1 MADGQIK
8 IYGELISATQEGKLA
23 DANVIVDSS
32 WSGSDK
38 TQDKI
43 NAALNTAIA
52 NANGQATGLT
62 LKYDSSN
69 KKIQLLSG
77 TTEQS
82 SIDASAFIKDGML
95 KYVAGPYTPTADGPW
110 TFTFDGN
117 SVSIGTVTAGKTY
130 LGFIWD
136 TDVNTN
142 SASDYTT
149 SLLDLST
156 LVDTYTAGDGIY
168 IDKNNTISV
177 SVEQGGGI
185 NLDSHGLHISLPT
198 ENADNETNYLAI
210 EADSSGVSSLVTK
223 GINAAINDSVNDAK
237 DEITGSSDDD
247 SSKLTLNGLKAGID
261 DNASSITT
269 LTTRTNIIVNAFA
282 DRVMTVTNGTSATI
296 GSASKPYIIHNVR
309 TFYGNEEIICQVSG
323 RGESVTVSWSGI
335 TPSSTTPIYIYYQ
348 LYLAVLGTA
357 PTLIAPTSD

>member
-52 NANGQATGLT
+52 NASGQATGLT

-95 KYVAGPYTPTADGPW
+95 KQVAGPYTPTANGLW
-110 TFTFDGN
+110 TITVDGN
-117 SVSIGTVTAGKTY
+117 SVTIGTVAAGKTY
-130 LGFIWD
+130 LGFVWD
-136 TDVNTN
+136 TDVNTS

-149 SLLDLST
+149 SLLDVST
-156 LVDTYTAGDGIY
+156 LVDTYTAGNGIS
-168 IDKNNTISV
+168 ISTTNEISV
-177 SVEQGGGI
+177 DVSQDSGLIADNQG
-185 NLDSHGLHISLPT
+185 LRISLPT
-198 ENADNETNYLAI
+198 HNAANETNYLAI
-210 EADSSGVSSLVTK
+210 EKGGDDTYGLVTK
-223 GINAAINDSVNDAK
+223 GINDSINDSVNDAK
-237 DEITGSSDDD
+237 DEIVGSSDDD

-261 DNASSITT
+261 SNASSITT
-269 LTTRTNIIVNAFA
+269 LTARTNTIINAFA
-282 DRVMTVTNGTSATI
+282 DRVMTVTSGTSATV
-296 GSASKPYIIHNVR
+296 GSASNTYGIHNVR
-309 TFYGNEEIICQVSG
+309 TFYGDEEIICQVSG
-323 RGESVTVSWSGI
+323 RGTSVTVSWSGI

-348 LYLAVLGTA
+348 LYIATTGAA
-357 PTLIAPTSD
+357 PTLQAKNN